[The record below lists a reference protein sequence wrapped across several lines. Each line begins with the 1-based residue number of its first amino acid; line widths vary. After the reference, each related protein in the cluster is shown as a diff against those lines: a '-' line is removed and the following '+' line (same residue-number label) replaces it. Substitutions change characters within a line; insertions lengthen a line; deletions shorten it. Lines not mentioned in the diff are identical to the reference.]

1 MAGRRTPQYLAVQ
14 KNLVTLVRTLKATD
28 DAKETLLTL
37 FKVRGW
43 LDQLVQTKA
52 DGLITKALDQIDNDV
67 ENYEVF
73 IEMLKEVSCIE
84 EAVKKITGS

>member
-14 KNLVTLVRTLKATD
+14 KNLDTLQRTLKATD
-28 DAKETLLTL
+28 DAGETLLTL

-52 DGLITKALDQIDNDV
+52 DGLIKKALNKIENDV

-73 IEMLKEVSCIE
+73 IEMLKEVSGIE
-84 EAVKKITGS
+84 DAVEKITGS